1 MVFTTSKSWQWPWFR
16 LSIWWICWSMGATSC
31 PCAEDDS
38 PRKIGWLGTKS
49 GCVCVWKWD
58 IPMYTQNWHCFAWK
72 HDDEQADFM
81 DFLPKIRNVIWI
93 WWGYNQQSNSS
104 CLQRSP
110 KLSFYACFFM
120 IYHKSADSC
129 NIQHARIWRGS
140 NLHTLVSQNDTK
152 ARFGSSNDC
161 SSDPTSLLDVVFFLA
176 NGSNFPYAIVETNL
190 ACNLSDKTSW
200 QQEKPDN
207 WVVKPLCDEKHV
219 LSIPR

>member
-16 LSIWWICWSMGATSC
+16 LSIWWID

-38 PRKIGWLGTKS
+38 PRKIGWFGTKS
-49 GCVCVWKWD
+49 GCACVWKWD

-81 DFLPKIRNVIWI
+81 DFLPKSRNAIWI

-120 IYHKSADSC
+120 IHHKSADSC
-129 NIQHARIWRGS
+129 NISCTYMNR
-140 NLHTLVSQNDTK
+140 VK
-152 ARFGSSNDC
+152 SSCAGIPKWYQSPLWIIQWLFVRPNIAVGC
-161 SSDPTSLLDVVFFLA
+161 CFFLL
-176 NGSNFPYAIVETNL
+176 GQWLQFPIWHCLNKSCLQL
-190 ACNLSDKTSW
+190 AGQNTSW

-207 WVVKPLCDEKHV
+207 WVLKPLCDEKHV